1 MPERGRGNE
10 PSPLRMDGRATS
22 GDTDND
28 MFFSLRDS
36 EMSEADEKATGDDRH
51 RKRGWMEEER
61 ESK

>member
-1 MPERGRGNE
+1 
-10 PSPLRMDGRATS
+10 MDGRATS